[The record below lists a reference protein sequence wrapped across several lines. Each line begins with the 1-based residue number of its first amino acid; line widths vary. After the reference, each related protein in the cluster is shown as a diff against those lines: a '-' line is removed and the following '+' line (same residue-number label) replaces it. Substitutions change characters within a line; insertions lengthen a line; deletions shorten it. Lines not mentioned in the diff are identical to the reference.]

1 MADTVY
7 IVYQHPLF
15 AKGLESLLRREGLR
29 VVGMARDIDRAVG
42 EIQSVHPEVVIV
54 ERTMGEE
61 MLRSVGRILSSCQR
75 VTVIAL
81 NLAEDWMQMVQSH
94 LVSATRVEDLVR
106 AIRDPSRIVAGL
118 PGEINAT

>member
-29 VVGMARDIDRAVG
+29 VVGMTRDLERAVG
-42 EIQSVHPEVVIV
+42 EIQSVRPEVVIL

-61 MLRSVGRILSSCQR
+61 MLRSVGRILSSCQG

-81 NLAEDWMQMVQSH
+81 NLAEDWMQMVQSR
-94 LVSATRVEDLVR
+94 LVSVRKVEDLVR
-106 AIRDPSRIVAGL
+106 AIRDPSGIVAGVQ
-118 PGEINAT
+118 GEIHIT

>member
-1 MADTVY
+1 MAETVY

-29 VVGMARDIDRAVG
+29 VVGMARDVERAIG
-42 EIQSVHPEVVIV
+42 EIRSVCPEVILV
-54 ERTMGEE
+54 ERTIGEE
-61 MLRSVGRILSSCQR
+61 MLQSVGRILSSCQR

-94 LVSATRVEDLVR
+94 LMSATRVEDLVR
-106 AIRDPSRIVAGL
+106 AIRDPSGFVAGI
-118 PGEINAT
+118 PGEVNVT